1 MEKNGYVYFMTNKA
15 NKVLYVGVTSN
26 LKKRIYE
33 HKQKLVDGFSKEYN
47 LNKLVYYEVHSNIQG
62 AIVREK
68 KLKGASRK
76 KKMSL
81 IEKKNPVFLDLYDLI

>member
-1 MEKNGYVYFMTNKA
+1 MF
-15 NKVLYVGVTSN
+15 
-26 LKKRIYE
+26 E
-33 HKQKLVDGFSKEYN
+33 HKNKSTKGFTSKYN
-47 LNKLVYYEVHSNIQG
+47 VNKLVYYEVHSNIQG